1 MKYAKL
7 HPKWLFRIVNG
18 RAFKLLV
25 MVPSMDSSSDLK
37 EIKKE
42 IIEARGL
49 IIKSNNL
56 TNSLSAEVR
65 SIAKRQAGYEHHL
78 SWNSIA
84 SYIIFVVLIF
94 TGLYFVYNQRQATLE
109 QSIAKQQARAEKAEK
124 ELAEL
129 KKKTERKGT
138 KSEPEDLLAL
148 YELVHERQRQEAIDT
163 FEKIDTRSLT
173 SLEAKLLK
181 NAVNGFR
188 SDLSMQ
194 HYARGLDLLH
204 DEKYAE
210 SVEEFRASLKFKS
223 DSGHATAAKIQ
234 MANALRLQGKPRE
247 AIAIL
252 QRLIEEHLDRELSD
266 DAYWYLAL
274 SHEDAHQKDEARSVL
289 RSLMRQFPDSQ
300 YYRAARIRQAELQ
313 LRLYSS
319 GD

>member
-1 MKYAKL
+1 
-7 HPKWLFRIVNG
+7 
-18 RAFKLLV
+18 
-25 MVPSMDSSSDLK
+25 MDSASDLK

-49 IIKSNNL
+49 VIKSNNL

-65 SIAKRQAGYEHHL
+65 SIAKRQAGYERNL

-84 SYIIFVVLIF
+84 AYIIFVVLV
-94 TGLYFVYNQRQATLE
+94 FVGVFLIYNQRLSGLT
-109 QSIAKQQARAEKAEK
+109 QSIAKEKERADKAEK
-124 ELAEL
+124 ELAEM
-129 KKKTERKGT
+129 KKKNQRTGSKKT
-138 KSEPEDLLAL
+138 EPEDLTAL
-148 YELVHERQRQEAIDT
+148 YQLIKEGDRQAAIDA
-163 FEKIDTRSLT
+163 FDALDPSAMT

-181 NAVNGFR
+181 DAIDGFR

-194 HYARGLDLLH
+194 HYAKALDLMNS
-204 DEKYAE
+204 EKYAE
-210 SVEEFRASLKFKS
+210 AVEEFRTSLQYKS

-234 MANALRLQGKPRE
+234 MANSLRLQGKPRE
-247 AIAIL
+247 AIAVL
-252 QRLIEEHLDRELSD
+252 QRLLEEHLDRELSD

-313 LRLYSS
+313 LRLYKSGS
-319 GD
+319 GDD

>member
-1 MKYAKL
+1 
-7 HPKWLFRIVNG
+7 
-18 RAFKLLV
+18 
-25 MVPSMDSSSDLK
+25 MDGASDLK

-65 SIAKRQAGYEHHL
+65 SIAKRQAGYERTL

-84 SYIIFVVLIF
+84 AYIIFVVLIF
-94 TGLYFVYNQRQATLE
+94 TGLYFFSYQRQAGLE
-109 QSIAKQQARAEKAEK
+109 RTIEKERQRADKAEV
-124 ELAEL
+124 ELKEL
-129 KKKTERKGT
+129 KKKSERKDA
-138 KSEPEDLLAL
+138 KSEPEDLAAL
-148 YELVHERQRQEAIDT
+148 YELIHDGQRQEAIDA
-163 FEKIDTRSLT
+163 FEKIDVNALSF
-173 SLEAKLLK
+173 LESKLLK
-181 NAVNGFR
+181 DAIDGFR

-194 HYARGLDLLH
+194 HYAAALELLEK
-204 DEKYAE
+204 EKYSE
-210 SVEEFRASLKFKS
+210 SVEEFRASLRYKS
-223 DSGHATAAKIQ
+223 DAGHATAAKIS

-252 QRLIEEHLDRELSD
+252 QRLMEEHLDRELSD

-289 RSLMRQFPDSQ
+289 RALMRQYPDSQ

-313 LRLYSS
+313 LRLYAT
-319 GD
+319 GNKKD

>member
-1 MKYAKL
+1 
-7 HPKWLFRIVNG
+7 
-18 RAFKLLV
+18 
-25 MVPSMDSSSDLK
+25 MDSASDLK

-49 IIKSNNL
+49 VIKSNNL

-65 SIAKRQAGYEHHL
+65 SIAKRQAGYERNL

-84 SYIIFVVLIF
+84 AYIIFVVLV
-94 TGLYFVYNQRQATLE
+94 FVGVFLIYNQRLSGLT
-109 QSIAKQQARAEKAEK
+109 QSIAKEKERADKAEK
-124 ELAEL
+124 ELAEM
-129 KKKTERKGT
+129 KKKNQRTGSKKT
-138 KSEPEDLLAL
+138 EPEDLTAL
-148 YELVHERQRQEAIDT
+148 YHLIKEGDRQAAIDA
-163 FEKIDTRSLT
+163 FDALDPSAMT

-181 NAVNGFR
+181 DAIDGFR

-194 HYARGLDLLH
+194 HYAKALDLMNS
-204 DEKYAE
+204 EKYAE
-210 SVEEFRASLKFKS
+210 AVEEFRTSLQYKS

-234 MANALRLQGKPRE
+234 MANSLRLQGKPRE
-247 AIAIL
+247 AIAVL
-252 QRLIEEHLDRELSD
+252 QRLLEEHLDRELSD

-313 LRLYSS
+313 LRLYKSGS
-319 GD
+319 GDD